1 MKYVKLLG
9 VFILLLSGCSFAAT
23 KDNDKDTIDINV
35 SGITKE
41 DNYVDDNIINIGI
54 YPANGSYYN
63 KEIIKDTYYADFNSM
78 QDIGSFE
85 VFLTNDSSISGSNF
99 KDTWKKYYN
108 NYTDIDK
115 YKIGYN
121 ITYTLKDGTREGGNF
136 LEPDIYRYGK
146 YIYVYLYD
154 DVNAPD
160 GIYSH
165 LESMEDNT
173 ILSSVKIFATYDI
186 DDVDYITLTAFTY
199 DDDDDFD
206 KDNNYRGKSKYT
218 IDIKRK

>member
-63 KEIIKDTYYADFNSM
+63 KEIIKDVYYADFNSM
-78 QDIGSFE
+78 QDICSFE

-165 LESMEDNT
+165 LENMEDNT

-199 DDDDDFD
+199 DDDDFD

>member
-9 VFILLLSGCSFAAT
+9 VFILLLSGCSFAVT

-63 KEIIKDTYYADFNSM
+63 KEIIKDTY
-78 QDIGSFE
+78 FE

-165 LESMEDNT
+165 LENMEDNT

-186 DDVDYITLTAFTY
+186 DDVDYITLTVFTY
-199 DDDDDFD
+199 DDDDFD